1 MPVGIRVGRAVVTAG
16 ALASAVLAA
25 QVAVNLTR
33 IKTPTRPGRPV
44 SERVSILLPLRNEAH
59 RVTPC
64 LQALLAQEGVEDLQ
78 IIVLDDGSTDGT
90 AQVVREVV
98 GMDPRV
104 KILDADDVDP
114 PAGWLGKPWAC
125 HRLAAEASGSILVFV
140 DADVVLAPGAVAAA
154 ASLLRESGTQ
164 LVSPYPRQLAESAL
178 ERLTQPLV
186 NWSWMAT
193 LPMLL
198 AETRNPAFC
207 AAIGQF
213 LVIDAVAY
221 RAAGGHESVKEHV
234 VEDVEV
240 LRSLKRA
247 GYHGIPVHGGDIAT
261 CRMYDGAAEVYDGY
275 TKSLW
280 SVFGSTPGALGG
292 VAAMVLIYIVP
303 PVAAVTARDRQTRAW
318 GALGYATA
326 VAGRVMVA
334 RRTGERTWPD
344 ALAMP
349 ASIGAFATLT
359 VASLARRR
367 RGSTTWKGRPL
378 HDAV

>member
-1 MPVGIRVGRAVVTAG
+1 MGMKVGRAVVTAG
-16 ALASAVLAA
+16 ALASTVLTA
-25 QVAVNLTR
+25 QVAINLTR
-33 IKTPTRPGRPV
+33 IKTPRRPDRRLA
-44 SERVSILLPLRNEAH
+44 ERVSVLLPLRNEAH

-64 LQALLAQEGVEDLQ
+64 LEALLAQEGVDELE

-90 AQVVREVV
+90 ADVVRNVV
-98 GMDPRV
+98 GTDPRV
-104 KILDADDVDP
+104 KLLDADDVDP
-114 PAGWLGKPWAC
+114 PQGWLGKPWAC
-125 HRLAAEASGSILVFV
+125 HRLAAEANGSVLVFV
-140 DADVVLAPGAVAAA
+140 DADVVLAPHAIAASV
-154 ASLLRESGTQ
+154 SLLRESGTQ
-164 LVSPYPRQLAESAL
+164 LVSPYPRQAAESPL

-193 LPMLL
+193 LPMVL
-198 AETRNPAFC
+198 AETRHPAFA

-221 RAAGGHESVKEHV
+221 RSAGGHESVKGHV

-247 GYHGIPVHGGDIAT
+247 GFHGIPVHGSDLAT

-280 SVFGSTPGALGG
+280 SVFGSTAGAAGG
-292 VAAMVLIYIVP
+292 VAAMVLIYVLP
-303 PVAAVTARDRQTRAW
+303 PVAAVVARDRVTRVW
-318 GALGYATA
+318 GSVGYASA

-334 RRTGERTWPD
+334 QRTGERVWPD

-359 VASLARRR
+359 VMSLLRRR

-378 HDAV
+378 HEAV